1 MPKVPKVKNTH
12 DWSYGFI
19 THAQHLTPT
28 VIRGTQIGE
37 AHWFWPVSFPSAKRL
52 ESRVDLNMFIILG
65 GQNTAGIQRECERW
79 QIWASPCMSW

>member
-37 AHWFWPVSFPSAKRL
+37 AH
-52 ESRVDLNMFIILG
+52 
-65 GQNTAGIQRECERW
+65 
-79 QIWASPCMSW
+79 